1 MLQELERREEYQQ
14 KWQNLPIQVKQ
25 QIKESTINTL
35 NTNDG
40 KAGQSA
46 AQFMAAIAA
55 IELPTGQWPEL
66 MDRLVRNVN
75 DANAAHV
82 KQASLQAIG
91 YICETVDPEVLS
103 TQSNQILT
111 AVVKGANK
119 DEPSSAVR
127 LAAISALY
135 DSLDFVRENFEREGE
150 RNYIMQVVCEATQA
164 NDVQIQVASFG
175 CLVRIMQLYYDKMR
189 FYMEKALFGLT
200 VLGMKNEDE
209 KVALQAVEFWSTVC
223 EEEIEVDLENKEALQ
238 FGEKPE
244 RECFQFARVAL
255 PEVLP
260 VLLQLLCKQDEDA
273 EEDEW
278 NVSMGAGNCL
288 QLFAQCVEGI
298 IVQPVLGFIER
309 SLRSENWKEREAG
322 VMAFGSILEGP
333 EVEMLKPLVAQALGI
348 LISMMNDPV
357 LQVKDTTAW
366 TLGRISDLVVGAI
379 ALDTQLPAMVQA
391 LLGGLNDNPRI
402 ISNCCWALMN
412 LSEQLGST
420 DESTTSRMS
429 PYYEQCFASL
439 MRVAHAATNENN
451 SRTSAYEALSTMVA
465 HAAQDVLPL
474 VSNLTNVVLDRIQ
487 SSGRMRAQIISTEDK
502 LQFEELQ
509 SNLLSVLTSII
520 RRCGSDIRPVSDKI
534 MTILLELEQSQP
546 KQSVVHED
554 IFLAIGAL
562 CSAVDSHFGIYL
574 DSFAPFLYA
583 ALANHQEHVMC
594 GIAIGLIGDI
604 SRSLGDKV
612 LPYCDNFMSQ
622 LLQNLQSPLL
632 ERAVKPAI
640 LSCFGDIAL
649 AINENYAKY
658 LDVVMGFLGQAS
670 GVTYSAESGY
680 DQIDYVNGLRE
691 GIVEAYVGIV
701 QALKGTQSADN
712 LGPHV
717 AGIFDFLQV
726 VHKDPEKTD
735 ALNRAMIGL
744 IGDLA
749 ETFPKGQLKPLL
761 RSEWVTECLKQAR
774 AKSAN
779 SQATKEVARWAT
791 EHVKQASR

>member
-1 MLQELERREEYQQ
+1 MNSHLHISEMLLDSPLKTLSLLKYENSERLKGSDQQAYLLQDLQRREEYQQ
-14 KWQNLPIQVKQ
+14 KWQNLPV
-25 QIKESTINTL
+25 QIKQPIKDATL
-35 NTNDG
+35 QTLHTSDG

-46 AQFMAAIAA
+46 AQFLAAIAA
-55 IELPTGQWPEL
+55 VELPAGQWPEL
-66 MDRLVRNVN
+66 MDRLVSNVN
-75 DANAAHV
+75 ESTPAQV

-91 YICETVDPEVLS
+91 YICENVDPEVLS

-119 DEPSSAVR
+119 DEPSNAVR
-127 LAAISALY
+127 LAAVSALY
-135 DSLDFVRENFEREGE
+135 DALDFVRENFEREGE

-164 NDVQIQVASFG
+164 NDVEVQVASFG

-200 VLGMKNEDE
+200 VLGMKHDDE

-223 EEEIEVDLENKEALQ
+223 EEEIEVGLENQEAIDV
-238 FGEKPE
+238 GEQPD

-278 NVSMGAGNCL
+278 NVSMAAGNCL

-298 IVQPVLGFIER
+298 IVQPVLGFIEQ
-309 SLRSENWKEREAG
+309 SLGSENWKEREAG

-348 LISMMNDPV
+348 LINMMNDPV
-357 LQVKDTTAW
+357 LQVKETAAW

-379 ALDTQLPAMVQA
+379 ALDTQLPSMVQA
-391 LLGGLNDNPRI
+391 LLTGLSDNPRI
-402 ISNCCWALMN
+402 ITNCCWALMN

-420 DESTTSRMS
+420 EDSTTCKMA
-429 PYYEQCFASL
+429 PYYERCIASL
-439 MRVAHAATNENN
+439 MRVAEAPTNESNA
-451 SRTSAYEALSTMVA
+451 RTSAYEALSTMVA
-465 HAAQDVLPL
+465 HSSQDVLPL
-474 VSNLTNVVLDRIQ
+474 VSSLTNVILDRTHA
-487 SSGRMRAQIISTEDK
+487 SAAMRAQIISTEEK

-546 KQSVVHED
+546 KQSMVHED
-554 IFLAIGAL
+554 IFLTVGTL
-562 CSAVDSHFGIYL
+562 CSAVESHFAIYL
-574 DSFAPFLYA
+574 DAFAPFLYS
-583 ALANHQEHVMC
+583 ALANHQEHILC

-604 SRSLGDKV
+604 SRALGDKI

-622 LLQNLQSPLL
+622 LLQNLQSPAL
-632 ERAVKPAI
+632 ERAVKPPI

-658 LDVVMGFLGQAS
+658 LEVVMGFLGQAS
-670 GVTYSAESGY
+670 GVTYSADSGL
-680 DQIDYVNGLRE
+680 DQVDYVNGLRE
-691 GIVEAYVGIV
+691 GIVEAYTGIV
-701 QALKGTQSADN
+701 QALKGTKSADQ

-717 AGIFDFLQV
+717 AGIFSFLEV
-726 VHKDPEKTD
+726 VYNDNEKTET
-735 ALNRAMIGL
+735 LYRSLIGL
-744 IGDLA
+744 IG
-749 ETFPKGQLKPLL
+749 
-761 RSEWVTECLKQAR
+761 
-774 AKSAN
+774 
-779 SQATKEVARWAT
+779 
-791 EHVKQASR
+791 

>member
-1 MLQELERREEYQQ
+1 MHGVRRLTPEQDLQRREENQL
-14 KWQNLPIQVKQ
+14 KWQNLPPQSKQ
-25 QIKESTINTL
+25 QIKDATLNTL
-35 NTNDG
+35 STNDG

-66 MDRLVRNVN
+66 MDRLVSNVN
-75 DANAAHV
+75 QGNAAHV

-91 YICETVDPEVLS
+91 YICETVDPEVLAG
-103 TQSNQILT
+103 QSNQILT

-119 DEPSSAVR
+119 DEPSHAVR

-135 DSLDFVRENFEREGE
+135 DSLDFIRENFEREGE

-164 NDVQIQVASFG
+164 NDVAIQVAAFG

-209 KVALQAVEFWSTVC
+209 KVSLQAVEFWSTVC
-223 EEEIEVDLENKEALQ
+223 EEEIEVALENQEALEI
-238 FGEKPE
+238 GDKPE

-288 QLFAQCVEGI
+288 QLFAQCVEGL
-298 IVQPVLGFIER
+298 IVQPVLGFIEQ

-333 EVEMLKPLVAQALGI
+333 EPEMLKPLVGQALGI
-348 LISMMNDPV
+348 LTSMMTDPV

-379 ALDTQLPAMVQA
+379 NLESQLPAMVQA
-391 LLGGLNDNPRI
+391 LLAGLNDNPRI

-439 MRVAHAATNENN
+439 MRVAESPTNENN

-465 HAAQDVLPL
+465 HSSQDVLPL
-474 VSNLTNVVLDRIQ
+474 VSNLTNVILDRVQ
-487 SSGRMRAQIISTEDK
+487 SSGRMRSQIISTEDK

-520 RRCGSDIRPVSDKI
+520 RRCGSDIRPVSDRI

-562 CSAVDSHFGIYL
+562 CAAVDAHFGLYL
-574 DSFAPFLYA
+574 DSFAPFLYS
-583 ALANHQEHVMC
+583 ALSNPQEHVMC
-594 GIAIGLIGDI
+594 GIAIGLIGDV
-604 SRSLGDKV
+604 SRALGDKI

-622 LLQNLQSPLL
+622 LLQNLQSPAL

-649 AINENYAKY
+649 AINDNFAKY
-658 LDVVMGFLGQAS
+658 LDVVMGFLSQAS
-670 GVTYSAESGY
+670 GVSYTAESGY

-701 QALKGTQSADN
+701 QALKGSPSAVQ

-717 AGIFDFLQV
+717 AGVFAFLQV
-726 VHKDPEKTD
+726 VYADPEKTD
-735 ALNRAMIGL
+735 ALHRAMIGL
-744 IGDLA
+744 IG
-749 ETFPKGQLKPLL
+749 
-761 RSEWVTECLKQAR
+761 
-774 AKSAN
+774 
-779 SQATKEVARWAT
+779 
-791 EHVKQASR
+791 